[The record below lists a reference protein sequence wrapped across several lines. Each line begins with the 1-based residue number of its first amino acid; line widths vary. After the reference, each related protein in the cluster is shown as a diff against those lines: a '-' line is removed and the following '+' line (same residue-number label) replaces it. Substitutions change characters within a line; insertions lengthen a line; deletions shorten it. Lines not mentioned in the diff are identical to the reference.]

1 VYNIKEFRRE
11 NMETIDLKDKYL
23 KFFESKGHKVIPSAP
38 IIPENDPTCLFNTAG
53 MQPLVPYLKGEPHP
67 EGKRLTDVQK
77 CFRTNDLDSIG
88 DTTHHTFFEMLGNW
102 SLGDYFKEDAIAWSY
117 EFLTKTLNIPAER
130 LAVTVFKGNHLV
142 PADNESAEIWKKAG
156 IKEDRI
162 AFLGEEDN
170 WWPNMELTGPCGPDT
185 EIFYWRSNEA
195 IPEKFDPE
203 NENWVEIWNN
213 VFMQYNHETDGTFK
227 PLKNKNVDT
236 GLGVERVTAILEGYT
251 DNYKSSVWRDV
262 ISKIEEISGLSYE
275 DEKNARAMR
284 IIADHIRAVVMIAG
298 DDAGIKPSNT
308 DQGYILRR
316 LIRRIIR
323 YAKKLNIDINSDWEQ
338 TLATMI
344 IEKYSKYYSEL
355 ERNKDVILQVL
366 KDEKVKFNRTL
377 EKGLREFEKETR
389 NIEGKEINKDIAF
402 RLYDTYGFPIEL
414 TEELAK
420 ENGLTV
426 DTEGFKQKFAE
437 HQEKSREGASQKFK
451 GGLASTGEMETK
463 YHTATHLLNAALK
476 KVLGPH
482 VHQKGSNIT
491 AERMRFDFSHNSKMT
506 DEEKQ
511 KTEDLVN
518 EYIKMAIP
526 VEKLEMKKE
535 DAINAGAE
543 AMFADK
549 YGDIVSV
556 YKIGDISMELC
567 GGPHVHN
574 TSELGHFKIKKEE
587 ASSAGVRRIKA
598 ILE

>member
-1 VYNIKEFRRE
+1 
-11 NMETIDLKDKYL
+11 METIDLKDKYL

-213 VFMQYNHETDGTFK
+213 VFMQYNHETDGTFN

-506 DEEKQ
+506 EEEKQ

-556 YKIGDISMELC
+556 YKIGDVSMELC

>member
-1 VYNIKEFRRE
+1 
-11 NMETIDLKDKYL
+11 METIDLKDKYL
-23 KFFESKGHKVIPSAP
+23 KFFESKGHKIIPSAP

-142 PADNESAEIWKKAG
+142 PADTESAEIWKKAG
-156 IKEDRI
+156 IQEDRI

-213 VFMQYNHETDGTFK
+213 VFMQYNHETDGMFN

-251 DNYKSSVWRDV
+251 DIYKSSVWKD
-262 ISKIEEISGLSYE
+262 IIEKIEEISGLSYE
-275 DEKNARAMR
+275 NEKNARAMR

-323 YAKKLNIDINSDWEQ
+323 YAKKLNIDINSNWEQ

-491 AERMRFDFSHNSKMT
+491 AARMRFDFSHNSKMT

-511 KTEDLVN
+511 KTEELVN

-543 AMFADK
+543 AMFVDK

-556 YKIGDISMELC
+556 YKIGDVSMELC

-587 ASSAGVRRIKA
+587 ASAAGVRRIKA

>member
-1 VYNIKEFRRE
+1 MK
-11 NMETIDLKDKYL
+11 TIDLKETYL
-23 KFFESKGHKVIPSAP
+23 KFFESKGHKIIPSAP

-102 SLGDYFKEDAIAWSY
+102 SLGDYFKKESISWSF
-117 EFLTKTLNIPAER
+117 EFLTKKLEIPVEK
-130 LAVTVFKGNHLV
+130 LAVTVFKGNDIV
-142 PADNESAEIWKKAG
+142 PADTESAEIWESLG
-156 IKEDRI
+156 IKKDKI
-162 AFLGEEDN
+162 AFLSEEHN
-170 WWPNMELTGPCGPDT
+170 WWPNMEMLGPCGPDT
-185 EIFYWRSNEA
+185 EIFYWRSEEPV
-195 IPEKFDPE
+195 PEKFDEE

-213 VFMQYNHETDGTFK
+213 VFMQYNHEENGKFT

-251 DNYKSSVWRDV
+251 DNYKSSVWKDV
-262 ISKIEEISGLSYE
+262 IKKIEEISGLSYE
-275 DEKNARAMR
+275 NEEYTRSMR
-284 IIADHIRAVVMIAG
+284 IIADHIRAIVIIAG

-316 LIRRIIR
+316 LIRRTIR

-338 TLATMI
+338 QLAELI
-344 IEKYSKYYSEL
+344 INKYSKYYGEL
-355 ERNKDVILQVL
+355 ERNRNDILETL
-366 KDEKVKFNRTL
+366 KNEKIKFNRTL
-377 EKGLREFEKETR
+377 EHGLKEFEKVVK
-389 NIEGKEINKDIAF
+389 NIDGDTINKDIAF
-402 RLYDTYGFPIEL
+402 RLYDTFGFPIEL
-414 TEELAK
+414 TEELAG
-420 ENGLTV
+420 ELGLKV

-437 HQEKSREGASQKFK
+437 HQEKSRQGSTGKFK

-491 AERMRFDFSHNSKMT
+491 AERMRFDFSHPVKMT
-506 DEEKQ
+506 DEEKKQ
-511 KTEDLVN
+511 TEDLVN

-535 DAINAGAE
+535 DALKMGAE
-543 AMFADK
+543 AMFIDK

-556 YKIGDISMELC
+556 YKIGDVSLELC
-567 GGPHVHN
+567 GGPHVKN

>member
-1 VYNIKEFRRE
+1 
-11 NMETIDLKDKYL
+11 METIDLKDKYL

-102 SLGDYFKEDAIAWSY
+102 SLGDYFKEDAIVWSY

-213 VFMQYNHETDGTFK
+213 VFMQYNHETDGTFN

-355 ERNKDVILQVL
+355 ERNKDVVLQVL

-506 DEEKQ
+506 EEEKQ

-543 AMFADK
+543 AMFVDK

-556 YKIGDISMELC
+556 YKIGDVSIELC

>member
-1 VYNIKEFRRE
+1 
-11 NMETIDLKDKYL
+11 METIDLKDKYL

>member
-1 VYNIKEFRRE
+1 MENI
-11 NMETIDLKDKYL
+11 NLKDTYL
-23 KFFESKGHKVIPSAP
+23 KFFESKGHKIIPSAP

-67 EGKRLTDVQK
+67 EGTRLADVQK

-102 SLGDYFKEDAIAWSY
+102 SLGDYFKKEAITWSF
-117 EFLTKTLNIPAER
+117 ELLTKHLNIPAER
-130 LAVTVFKGNHLV
+130 LAVTVFKGNDIV
-142 PADNESAEIWKKAG
+142 PQDSESAQIWKSVG
-156 IKEDRI
+156 IKEEKI
-162 AFLGEEDN
+162 AFLGEENN

-185 EIFYWRSNEA
+185 EIFYWRSEEKV
-195 IPEKFDPE
+195 PEKFDPDD
-203 NENWVEIWNN
+203 ENWVEIWNN
-213 VFMQYNHETDGTFK
+213 VFMQYNHEENGKFV

-251 DNYKSSVWRDV
+251 DNYKSSVWKDV
-262 ISKIEEISGLSYE
+262 IKKIEEISNLSYD
-275 DEKNARAMR
+275 DEQNKKAMR
-284 IIADHIRAVVMIAG
+284 IIADHIRAVVMISG

-323 YAKKLNIDINSDWEQ
+323 YAKKLNIDINSNWEQ
-338 TLATMI
+338 ELATLI
-344 IEKYSKYYSEL
+344 INQYSKYYTEL
-355 ERNKDVILQVL
+355 ERNREVILQVL
-366 KDEKVKFNRTL
+366 KDEKIKFNRTL
-377 EKGLREFEKETR
+377 EKGLREFEKAIN
-389 NIEGKEINKDIAF
+389 NIEGNKINKDIAF

-420 ENGLTV
+420 EQGLTV
-426 DTEGFKQKFAE
+426 DIEGFKQKFAE
-437 HQEKSREGASQKFK
+437 HQEKSREGAMQKFK
-451 GGLASTGEMETK
+451 GGLASTGEIETK

-476 KVLGPH
+476 KVLGDH

-491 AERMRFDFSHNSKMT
+491 AERMRFDFSHNAKMT

-511 KTEDLVN
+511 KAEDLVN
-518 EYIKMAIP
+518 EYIEMAIP
-526 VEKLEMKKE
+526 VEKLEMPKE
-535 DAINAGAE
+535 EALKLGAE

-549 YGDIVSV
+549 YGDIVTV

-567 GGPHVHN
+567 GGPHVDN
-574 TSELGHFKIKKEE
+574 TSKLGHFKIKKEE
-587 ASSAGVRRIKA
+587 ASSSGVRRIKA